1 MSALLQVH
9 AHDRVAGIEQGEED
23 GQVGIGT
30 GVGLHIGV
38 LSAEE
43 LLGALACNLFHD
55 VDMYAAAVVALV
67 RIAFSILVGQDGAC
81 GHQNGRADDVF
92 GCDQL
97 DVLPLALK
105 LKGACA
111 GHFRVELHQLINGV
125 HQLSPPK

>member
-1 MSALLQVH
+1 M
-9 AHDRVAGIEQGEED
+9 
-23 GQVGIGT
+23 
-30 GVGLHIGV
+30 GLHIGV

-67 RIAFSILVGQDGAC
+67 RIAFCILVGQDGAC

-92 GCDQL
+92 RCDQL
-97 DVLPLALK
+97 DILSLALK
-105 LKGACA
+105 LKGACT
-111 GHFRVELHQLINGV
+111 GHFGVELHQLVNRV